1 MLLRVFCYCLVT
13 EGTVMLLCFG
23 GYSVIVML
31 GRDGYIVIVRLCR
44 VQCYRYV
51 MEGTVIM

>member
-23 GYSVIVML
+23 GYSVIVIL
-31 GRDGYIVIVRLCR
+31 GGAGTLLLLDYVGYNVIVTYWR
-44 VQCYRYV
+44 VQ
-51 MEGTVIM
+51 